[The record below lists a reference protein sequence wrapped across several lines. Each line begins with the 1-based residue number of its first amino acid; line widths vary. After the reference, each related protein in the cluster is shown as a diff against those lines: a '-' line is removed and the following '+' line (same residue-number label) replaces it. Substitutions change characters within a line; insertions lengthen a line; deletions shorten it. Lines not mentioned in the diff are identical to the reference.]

1 MAARANDRQAAEQGE
16 VVAFLCNAA
25 NWPEPVEVVR
35 HVETHISH
43 LFLGRKLALK
53 MKKALRLPYLDFS
66 TLALRE
72 HFCRRE
78 WEINR
83 RFSPWLYLGLSR
95 VARLENGGL
104 ALDPPE
110 EVGETVEWLVRMR
123 RFDEEAILA
132 NRFRHSAPDARLL
145 KDLAGMACAAHQRA
159 EPRAEDHAAGML
171 LDTWW
176 QVHDALAPRADALN
190 APEVPDAGR
199 VLGVLRERLE
209 AARAVLDA
217 RGREGYVRRC
227 HGDMHLGNIV
237 LWEGRPALFDA
248 IEFSERL
255 ATIDIMY
262 DLAFLLMDLL
272 HRGHGAEE
280 HGNPANVVMNAWLA
294 RCDDEENHAACSLF
308 APLMSLR
315 ALIRCM
321 VLMDLAAQQEADD
334 PARVKTV
341 EEARAYVRTAH
352 DCLRPARPVLLVVG
366 GLSGSGKTTLA
377 SALAARLAPA
387 AGMAHLRSDVERKV
401 MAGVDEFTKLPPEA
415 YTPEMSRK
423 VYERLQRRAGK
434 VLASSWPVVVD
445 AVFARPEER
454 AAMERVAKE
463 AGVPFI
469 GLWLDAPAE
478 VLRQRVAGRTGDASD
493 ATVAVLEKQ
502 LSYDLGEITCRRVDA
517 SGTPE
522 EVLEEALRVLAEVSV
537 NPTA

>member
-1 MAARANDRQAAEQGE
+1 MTERAMARQDEQDE
-16 VVAFLCNAA
+16 VVAFLLNPA
-25 NWPEPVEVVR
+25 NWPEPVDEVR

-43 LFLGRKLALK
+43 LFLGDTLALK

-72 HFCRRE
+72 RFCRRE
-78 WEINR
+78 HEINS
-83 RFSPWLYLGLSR
+83 RFSPQLYLGVSR
-95 VARLENGGL
+95 VARMVDGAL

-110 EVGETVEWLVRMR
+110 EAGETVEWLVRMR
-123 RFDEEAILA
+123 RFDEADILA
-132 NRFRHSAPDARLL
+132 NRLVRTAPDVRLL
-145 KDLAGMACAAHQRA
+145 KELAAMACAAHREA
-159 EPRAEDHAAGML
+159 ERRPEDHASQML
-171 LDTWW
+171 LDTWQ
-176 QVHDALAPRADALN
+176 QVHDAIEPKAGELNMPN
-190 APEVPDAGR
+190 APDVAV
-199 VLGVLRERLE
+199 VLGELRERLE

-217 RGREGYVRRC
+217 RGRKGYMRRC

-255 ATIDIMY
+255 ATIDIIY

-294 RCDDEENHAACSLF
+294 RCDDEGNHAACSLF

-321 VLMDLAAQQEADD
+321 VLMDLAVQKDKND
-334 PARVKTV
+334 PARAETV
-341 EEARAYVRTAH
+341 QEARAYVKTAH
-352 DCLRPARPVLLVVG
+352 DCLRPARPVLLAVG

-401 MAGVDEFTKLPPEA
+401 MAGVDELTRLPPQA

-423 VYERLQRRAGK
+423 VYERLERRAGK
-434 VLASSWPVVVD
+434 VLASPWPVVVD
-445 AVFARPEER
+445 AVFAKRQER
-454 AAMERVAKE
+454 AAIERVARE
-463 AGVPFI
+463 AGAPFI

-478 VLRQRVAGRTGDASD
+478 VLRQRVAGRKGDASD

-502 LSYDLGEITCRRVDA
+502 LAYDLGEIIWRRVDA
-517 SGTPE
+517 SGMPE
-522 EVLEEALRVLAEVSV
+522 EVLDEALRVLAEVGIHPV
-537 NPTA
+537 T